1 MGQYRL
7 ELWVTVAHFAEWLL
21 TFLIYAAAAVLI
33 GCIVDYTLYRRRS
46 NRAINNRL
54 TSGRRPASDIPANA
68 NGEEKENE

>member
-7 ELWVTVAHFAEWLL
+7 DLWVTVAHFAEWLF

-33 GCIVDYTLYRRRS
+33 GCVVEYLRYQRRV
-46 NRAINNRL
+46 NRVIDNRL
-54 TSGRRPASDIPANA
+54 TSGRRPASDIPTNA